1 VVQATVDVDVDAPV
15 EEPPQAV
22 RVLEVQLVE
31 DQPLE
36 ARLVEQVEE
45 PGVRA
50 LAGVIER
57 VLVPGRA
64 TLDKEL
70 DEREV
75 AALDSGE
82 QGRHATWPPHS
93 VVWLS
98 GSAPAS
104 SSSWAQRRT
113 SAGAPVD
120 CRSKTS
126 NGASPSTSVVA
137 IAGSAPTRPA
147 SAEGSATAKA
157 RSMPSRVLACT

>member
-22 RVLEVQLVE
+22 HVLEVELVE

-45 PGVRA
+45 PDVRA
-50 LAGVIER
+50 LAGVIGR

-82 QGRHATWPPHS
+82 QGRHATLAALLGG
-93 VVWLS
+93 VAVGVGAGVQQQLGAAADVGRRAGRLS
-98 GSAPAS
+98 
-104 SSSWAQRRT
+104 
-113 SAGAPVD
+113 
-120 CRSKTS
+120 
-126 NGASPSTSVVA
+126 
-137 IAGSAPTRPA
+137 
-147 SAEGSATAKA
+147 
-157 RSMPSRVLACT
+157 